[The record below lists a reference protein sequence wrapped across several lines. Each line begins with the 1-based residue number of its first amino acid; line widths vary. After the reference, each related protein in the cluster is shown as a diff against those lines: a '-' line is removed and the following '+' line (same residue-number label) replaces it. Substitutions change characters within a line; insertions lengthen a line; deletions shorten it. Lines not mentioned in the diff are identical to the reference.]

1 MSTITSRTHAWWSPT
16 NKIAYGG
23 AATTTKKKAKPK
35 KDIQKMAADDR
46 NSGKKVKD

>member
-35 KDIQKMAADDR
+35 KIYRKWLPMTETL
-46 NSGKKVKD
+46 KKVKD